1 MLPGVVISYLLGLP
15 YVVGALVSALL
26 AVVLIGAVRKNRI
39 IRSDTSM
46 GIVFT
51 TLFSLG
57 TVLIS
62 KVPSQV
68 NLSHI
73 LFGNLLGVTVDDM
86 WQVIVLGALVLA
98 VVLVRRRDLAL
109 LAFDSTH
116 AQAIGLA
123 PQTLSTILLVAL
135 AVTVVV
141 SLQAVGIILS
151 VAMLVT
157 PGATARMLSDSI
169 WRMLWLSPLVA
180 AVAVLVG
187 VWLSYVLNASSGG
200 MIGVALGIEFALAYV
215 FGPHGA
221 LRRG

>member
-1 MLPGVVISYLLGLP
+1 M
-15 YVVGALVSALL
+15 
-26 AVVLIGAVRKNRI
+26 
-39 IRSDTSM
+39 
-46 GIVFT
+46 
-51 TLFSLG
+51 
-57 TVLIS
+57 
-62 KVPSQV
+62 
-68 NLSHI
+68 
-73 LFGNLLGVTVDDM
+73 
-86 WQVIVLGALVLA
+86 
-98 VVLVRRRDLAL
+98 
-109 LAFDSTH
+109 
-116 AQAIGLA
+116 
-123 PQTLSTILLVAL
+123 
-135 AVTVVV
+135 V

-187 VWLSYVLNASSGG
+187 IWLSYVLNASSGG